1 MRQAYDYWQD
11 QPGNLLLEPQSG
23 SGAANPGCIQ
33 SLASR
38 YAAGRQISPG
48 TLYAD
53 WPSLGTCKV
62 LFPTFNSQGKL
73 SPSDNRRLCPSV
85 TLTALESEFCGR
97 SDSEV
102 SLFLIL
108 LNSFVARCF
117 NGPFTTPAAPDRQ
130 RRPFEP
136 GEKEKR
142 RRSAGAPS
150 FPRSLYLLLP
160 SFPVT
165 KSVGSCSNGLWA
177 LKELG

>member
-62 LFPTFNSQGKL
+62 LFLPTFNSQGKL

-136 GEKEKR
+136 GEKR
-142 RRSAGAPS
+142 RGGEARA
-150 FPRSLYLLLP
+150 LLP
-160 SFPVT
+160 SPGLST
-165 KSVGSCSNGLWA
+165 CSCLLSPSC
-177 LKELG
+177 